1 MGVSN
6 RTNCIP
12 KKPNLSKSVRTSLT
26 SLLTKMITVY
36 LGLLALIAL
45 ARPVESAIGDS
56 EKKPMRDVF
65 LNDPQFMEQEA
76 ARQAAQESA
85 QEAAQEAAQESAPQ
99 RMESLT
105 PESESSES
113 ASESVVA

>member
-1 MGVSN
+1 MGN
-6 RTNCIP
+6 RTNCNL
-12 KKPNLSKSVRTSLT
+12 KKPNLLKSVRTRLTSLLTKPNLLKSVRTRLT

-56 EKKPMRDVF
+56 EEKPMRDVF
-65 LNDPQFMEQEA
+65 LNDPLFLEQEA
-76 ARQAAQESA
+76 AR
-85 QEAAQEAAQESAPQ
+85 ESAPQ

-113 ASESVVA
+113 ASERTSE

>member
-1 MGVSN
+1 MGN
-6 RTNCIP
+6 RTNCNP
-12 KKPNLSKSVRTSLT
+12 KKPNLLKSVRTRLT

-76 ARQAAQESA
+76 A
-85 QEAAQEAAQESAPQ
+85 QEAAQESAPQ

-113 ASESVVA
+113 ASESVV